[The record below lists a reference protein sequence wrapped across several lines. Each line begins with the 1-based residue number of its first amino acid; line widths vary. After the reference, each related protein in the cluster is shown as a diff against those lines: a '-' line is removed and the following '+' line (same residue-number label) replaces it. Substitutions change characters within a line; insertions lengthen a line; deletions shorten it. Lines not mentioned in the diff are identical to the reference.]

1 MSAELLTA
9 AAGSTRSPA
18 LVRCAALNRREEIG
32 MWNSLRLVRSALV
45 IAWAAAVAAPT
56 IASAQDQVSA
66 ADRTKA
72 EAEARAQAI
81 ERNTRENARQL
92 TLYDKEGK
100 VVATVGDRGLYNQP
114 VLSPD
119 ATRVAVI
126 KADLAKETNDLWI
139 VDIASGRG
147 TQITTSKSR
156 EPVQAPAWSPDAKY
170 VGYVGLR
177 GSRYGIYRKLT
188 TGEGDEEL
196 IYQHAGGP
204 IVLTD
209 WSLDGKVLSFYA
221 SDLSGST
228 LYLVPVDG
236 DRKPVEVTHSESQ
249 VVAARL
255 SPDGRWLAY
264 RSNEK
269 DNRDQIFVRAVPAPG
284 ASKDAPVGKWQ
295 VSTDGGEG
303 MVWWRRD
310 GKELYYIGPERSV
323 MAVEVRAGQD
333 FEFSKPR
340 LLFKAPASIPAT
352 GNPGAFGSVSRNGE
366 RVVFV
371 VPPGQP
377 LRQLTI
383 FDRTGKVIRK
393 VGEPGIYNQPSM
405 SPDGSKIVAMRVDQ
419 QTDLTD
425 IWTYDVA
432 SGKGTA
438 VTSTR
443 EGENAP
449 IWLPD
454 GQRIAYVTAR
464 GNVNTASIY
473 RKAATGQGTEE
484 QLFRYTPGAGMVL
497 TDFSADGKFLTFDGG
512 GIILVVPLSGDDALK
527 RQGVDFARSEYEAGL
542 GRFSPDGKFLA
553 YGSNETGRFE
563 VFVRPFDA
571 SSASAAGEQ
580 KWKISGDGAMGGI
593 TWSRDGRELYYLS
606 EERSTQEIKVM
617 AVEIKTS
624 PSFGASAP
632 KVLFRLKGPLPG
644 NPGQWKI
651 SPDGQQFVFAVPVE
665 AVGTK

>member
-1 MSAELLTA
+1 
-9 AAGSTRSPA
+9 
-18 LVRCAALNRREEIG
+18 VRRHRRKEIG
-32 MWNSLRLVRSALV
+32 MWKSQRLIRSAIAV
-45 IAWAAAVAAPT
+45 AWATAVVVPALAA
-56 IASAQDQVSA
+56 AQDQVSA
-66 ADRTKA
+66 ADRAKA

-92 TLYDKEGK
+92 TLYDKQGK
-100 VVATVGDRGLYNQP
+100 VVATVGDRALYNQP

-119 ATRVAVI
+119 TTRVAVI

-139 VDIASGRG
+139 VDVASGRG
-147 TQITTSKSR
+147 TQITTSKAR

-236 DRKPVEVTHSESQ
+236 DRKPIEVTHSESQ

-295 VSTDGGEG
+295 VSTEGGEG

-310 GKELYYIGPERSV
+310 GKEMYYIGPQRTV

-340 LLFKAPASIPAT
+340 LLFNAPNSIPAT
-352 GNPGAFGSVSRNGE
+352 GNPGAFGSVSRDGE

-371 VPPGQP
+371 VPPAQP

-383 FDRTGKVIRK
+383 FDRQGQVVRK
-393 VGEPGIYNQPSM
+393 VGEPGLYTQPSL
-405 SPDGSKIVAMRVDQ
+405 SPDGSKIVAMRVDP
-419 QTDLTD
+419 QTDATD
-425 IWTYDVA
+425 IWTYDVTT
-432 SGKGTA
+432 GKGTA

-443 EGENAP
+443 DGENAP
-449 IWLPD
+449 VWLPD
-454 GQRIAYVTAR
+454 GQRVAYVSTR
-464 GNVNTASIY
+464 NTNYSSIY
-473 RKAATGQGTEE
+473 RKAANGQGAEE

-497 TDFSADGKFLTFDGG
+497 TDVSPDGKFVSFDGG
-512 GIILVVPLSGDDALK
+512 GIILVVPLTGDDPLK
-527 RQGVDFARSEYEAGL
+527 REGVDFARSEYEAGL
-542 GRFSPDGKFLA
+542 GRFSPDGRFIA

-571 SSASAAGEQ
+571 AAATASGEQ
-580 KWKISGDGAMGGI
+580 KWKVSGDGAMGGI

-606 EERSTQEIKVM
+606 EERPTSEIKVM
-617 AVEIKTS
+617 AVELKTS
-624 PSFGASAP
+624 PTFEATAP
-632 KVLFRLKGPLPG
+632 KVLFRLKAPLPG

-651 SPDGQQFVFAVPVE
+651 SPDGQRFVFAVPVE
-665 AVGTK
+665 PPSTR